1 MKSYTLLFLFFTL
14 FVGAQTPISKSLGE
28 FSELKIYDLINVELI
43 ESTENK
49 IEISGDNAT
58 DLNVVQKNDVLKI
71 RMALHK
77 SLNGK
82 NTFVKLFYTK
92 IHTIDVNEGA
102 KVTSESPFKQYEL
115 ELKAQ
120 EGGTPPTSFLPSFL
134 SLFLHFLPSFTSFL
148 PSSSTLPSLFSE
160 EGRKERTKRER
171 KEERKGVYS
180 VRKKEGQGTKEGRKA
195 MNTRPPLNIPTP
207 TPTPAPVCHCFAICR
222 LMIGH
227 IRLIDGLIRFSI

>member
-120 EGGTPPTSFLPSFL
+120 EGGTISVKTDTKILTIKSVTGGVIETS
-134 SLFLHFLPSFTSFL
+134 
-148 PSSSTLPSLFSE
+148 
-160 EGRKERTKRER
+160 
-171 KEERKGVYS
+171 
-180 VRKKEGQGTKEGRKA
+180 GTTESQ
-195 MNTRPPLNIPTP
+195 NLNIRTGGIYNGSQLK
-207 TPTPAPVCHCFAICR
+207 AINTKIKIKAGGNVDVNSSDLIEVR
-222 LMIGH
+222 MIAGGNLTIH
-227 IRLIDGLIRFSI
+227 GTTKHLKETNRIGGTISFID

>member
-1 MKSYTLLFLFFTL
+1 MKSYTLLFLFLTL

-49 IEISGDNAT
+49 IEISGDNTT
-58 DLNVVQKNDVLKI
+58 DLIVVQKNDVLKI

-77 SLNGK
+77 SLNGSK
-82 NTFVKLFYTK
+82 TFVKLFYTK

-120 EGGTPPTSFLPSFL
+120 EGGKISVKTDTKILTIKSVTGGVIETSGTTESQNINIRTGGTYNGSQLKAINTKIKIKAGGNIDVNSSDLIEVRMIAGGNLTIHGTTKHLKETNRIGGTISF
-134 SLFLHFLPSFTSFL
+134 
-148 PSSSTLPSLFSE
+148 
-160 EGRKERTKRER
+160 K
-171 KEERKGVYS
+171 
-180 VRKKEGQGTKEGRKA
+180 
-195 MNTRPPLNIPTP
+195 
-207 TPTPAPVCHCFAICR
+207 
-222 LMIGH
+222 
-227 IRLIDGLIRFSI
+227 D

>member
-58 DLNVVQKNDVLKI
+58 DINVVQKNDVLKI

-120 EGGTPPTSFLPSFL
+120 EGGTISVKTDTKILTIKSVTGGVIETS
-134 SLFLHFLPSFTSFL
+134 
-148 PSSSTLPSLFSE
+148 
-160 EGRKERTKRER
+160 
-171 KEERKGVYS
+171 
-180 VRKKEGQGTKEGRKA
+180 GTTESQ
-195 MNTRPPLNIPTP
+195 NLNIRTGGIYNGSQLK
-207 TPTPAPVCHCFAICR
+207 AINTKIKIKAGGNVDVNSSNLIEVR
-222 LMIGH
+222 MIAGGNLTIH
-227 IRLIDGLIRFSI
+227 GTTKHLKETNRIGGTISFID

>member
-58 DLNVVQKNDVLKI
+58 DINVVQKNDVLKI

-120 EGGTPPTSFLPSFL
+120 EGGTISVKTDTKILTIKSVTGGVIETS
-134 SLFLHFLPSFTSFL
+134 
-148 PSSSTLPSLFSE
+148 
-160 EGRKERTKRER
+160 
-171 KEERKGVYS
+171 
-180 VRKKEGQGTKEGRKA
+180 GTTESQ
-195 MNTRPPLNIPTP
+195 NLNIRTGGIYNGSQLK
-207 TPTPAPVCHCFAICR
+207 AINTKIKIKAGGNVDVNSSDLIEVR
-222 LMIGH
+222 MIAGGNLTIH
-227 IRLIDGLIRFSI
+227 GTTKHLKETNRIGGTISFID

>member
-58 DLNVVQKNDVLKI
+58 DLIVVQKNDMLKI

-120 EGGTPPTSFLPSFL
+120 EGGTISIKTDTKILTIKSVTGGVIETS
-134 SLFLHFLPSFTSFL
+134 
-148 PSSSTLPSLFSE
+148 
-160 EGRKERTKRER
+160 
-171 KEERKGVYS
+171 
-180 VRKKEGQGTKEGRKA
+180 GTTESQ
-195 MNTRPPLNIPTP
+195 NLNIRTGG
-207 TPTPAPVCHCFAICR
+207 AYNGSQLKAINTKIKIKAGGNVDVNSSDLIEVR
-222 LMIGH
+222 MIAGGNLTIH
-227 IRLIDGLIRFSI
+227 GTTKHLKETNRIGGTISFID

>member
-58 DLNVVQKNDVLKI
+58 DLNVIQKNDVLKI

-120 EGGTPPTSFLPSFL
+120 EGGTISVKTDTKILTIKSVTGGVIETS
-134 SLFLHFLPSFTSFL
+134 
-148 PSSSTLPSLFSE
+148 
-160 EGRKERTKRER
+160 
-171 KEERKGVYS
+171 
-180 VRKKEGQGTKEGRKA
+180 GTTESQ
-195 MNTRPPLNIPTP
+195 NLNIRTGGIYNGSQLK
-207 TPTPAPVCHCFAICR
+207 AINTKIKIKAGGNVDVNSSDLIEVR
-222 LMIGH
+222 MIAGGNLTIH
-227 IRLIDGLIRFSI
+227 GTTKHLKETNRIGGTISFID

>member
-58 DLNVVQKNDVLKI
+58 DLIVVQKNDVLKI

-120 EGGTPPTSFLPSFL
+120 EGGTISVKTDTKILTIKSVTGGVIETS
-134 SLFLHFLPSFTSFL
+134 
-148 PSSSTLPSLFSE
+148 
-160 EGRKERTKRER
+160 
-171 KEERKGVYS
+171 
-180 VRKKEGQGTKEGRKA
+180 GTTESQ
-195 MNTRPPLNIPTP
+195 NLNIRTGGIYNGSQLK
-207 TPTPAPVCHCFAICR
+207 AINTKIKIKAGGNVDVNSSDLIEVR
-222 LMIGH
+222 MIAGGNLTIH
-227 IRLIDGLIRFSI
+227 GTTKHLKETNRIGGTISFID

>member
-102 KVTSESPFKQYEL
+102 KVTSQSPFKQYEL

-120 EGGTPPTSFLPSFL
+120 EGGTISVKTDTKILTIKSVTGGVIETS
-134 SLFLHFLPSFTSFL
+134 
-148 PSSSTLPSLFSE
+148 
-160 EGRKERTKRER
+160 
-171 KEERKGVYS
+171 
-180 VRKKEGQGTKEGRKA
+180 GTTESQ
-195 MNTRPPLNIPTP
+195 NLNIRTGGIYNGSQLK
-207 TPTPAPVCHCFAICR
+207 AINTKIKIKAGGNVDVNSSDLIEVR
-222 LMIGH
+222 MIAGGNLTIH
-227 IRLIDGLIRFSI
+227 GTTKHLKETNRIGGTISFID

>member
-120 EGGTPPTSFLPSFL
+120 EGGTISVKTDTKILTIKSVTGGVIETS
-134 SLFLHFLPSFTSFL
+134 
-148 PSSSTLPSLFSE
+148 
-160 EGRKERTKRER
+160 
-171 KEERKGVYS
+171 
-180 VRKKEGQGTKEGRKA
+180 GTTESQ
-195 MNTRPPLNIPTP
+195 NLNIRTEGIYNGSQLK
-207 TPTPAPVCHCFAICR
+207 AINTKIKIKAGGNVDVNSSDLIEVR
-222 LMIGH
+222 MIAGGNLTIH
-227 IRLIDGLIRFSI
+227 GTTKHLKETNRIGGTISFID

>member
-58 DLNVVQKNDVLKI
+58 DLIVVQKNDMLKI

-120 EGGTPPTSFLPSFL
+120 EGGTISVKTDTKILTIKSVTGGVIETS
-134 SLFLHFLPSFTSFL
+134 
-148 PSSSTLPSLFSE
+148 
-160 EGRKERTKRER
+160 
-171 KEERKGVYS
+171 
-180 VRKKEGQGTKEGRKA
+180 GTTESQ
-195 MNTRPPLNIPTP
+195 NLNIRTGGIYNGSQLK
-207 TPTPAPVCHCFAICR
+207 AINTKIKIKAGGNVDVNSSDLIEVR
-222 LMIGH
+222 MIAGGNLTIH
-227 IRLIDGLIRFSI
+227 GTTKHLKETNRIGGTISFID

>member
-28 FSELKIYDLINVELI
+28 FSELKIFDLINVELI

-58 DLNVVQKNDVLKI
+58 DLIVVQKNDVLKI

-120 EGGTPPTSFLPSFL
+120 EGGTISVKTDTKILTIKSVTGGVIETS
-134 SLFLHFLPSFTSFL
+134 
-148 PSSSTLPSLFSE
+148 
-160 EGRKERTKRER
+160 
-171 KEERKGVYS
+171 
-180 VRKKEGQGTKEGRKA
+180 GTTESQ
-195 MNTRPPLNIPTP
+195 NLNIRTGGIYNGSQLK
-207 TPTPAPVCHCFAICR
+207 AINTKIKIKAGGNVDVNSSDLIEVR
-222 LMIGH
+222 MIAGGNLTIH
-227 IRLIDGLIRFSI
+227 GTTKHLKETNRIGGTISFID

>member
-120 EGGTPPTSFLPSFL
+120 EGGTISVKTDTKILTIKSVTGGVIETS
-134 SLFLHFLPSFTSFL
+134 
-148 PSSSTLPSLFSE
+148 
-160 EGRKERTKRER
+160 
-171 KEERKGVYS
+171 
-180 VRKKEGQGTKEGRKA
+180 GTTESQ
-195 MNTRPPLNIPTP
+195 NLNIRTRGAYNGSQLKALNSKIKIKAGGDVDVNSSDLIEVRIIAGGNL
-207 TPTPAPVCHCFAICR
+207 TIHGTTKHLKETNR
-222 LMIGH
+222 IGGT
-227 IRLIDGLIRFSI
+227 ISFKD